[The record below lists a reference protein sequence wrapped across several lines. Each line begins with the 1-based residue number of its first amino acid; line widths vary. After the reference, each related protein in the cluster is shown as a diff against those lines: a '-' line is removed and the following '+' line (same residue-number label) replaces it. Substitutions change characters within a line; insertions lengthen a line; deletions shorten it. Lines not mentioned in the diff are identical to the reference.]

1 MTATY
6 DLIFSGD
13 IDNAIGEAQV
23 RKNVAT
29 LFNIP
34 PEKVEK
40 LFSGDAV
47 VLKSGLEEVT
57 AKRYRT
63 ALNKAGALCQLR
75 RSQTNTHQQ
84 TATKQVQQKKSKPV
98 SESTPEPETN
108 PTNTHTDTNTTTHCT
123 IAPVGADM
131 QDEKPVQN
139 HKVPDTSH
147 INLKPQSGYLFDH
160 LDTETPPAT
169 DTSHITL
176 KPQ

>member
-29 LFNIP
+29 LFKIP
-34 PEKVEK
+34 LEKVEK

-47 VLKSGLEEVT
+47 VLKSGLEEAT
-57 AKRYRT
+57 ARKYRS
-63 ALNKAGALCQLR
+63 ALNKAGALCQLK
-75 RSQTNTHQQ
+75 RSQKNTQQQ
-84 TATKQVQQKKSKPV
+84 TATKQIQQKKSKPV
-98 SESTPEPETN
+98 SKTAPEPEKN
-108 PTNTHTDTNTTTHCT
+108 PTNTHTATNTATN
-123 IAPVGADM
+123 ISLAPVGADM

-160 LDTETPPAT
+160 LDTETPPAL